1 VSPRPSAEQLADH
14 RNVTVLL
21 RLVVDSDGHLA
32 HGEVVGL
39 DGESL
44 GRFSHWERL
53 VELLHERLDTPGT
66 S

>member
-1 VSPRPSAEQLADH
+1 M
-14 RNVTVLL
+14 L

-39 DGESL
+39 GGESL
-44 GRFSHWERL
+44 GRFSRWERL
-53 VELLHERLDTPGT
+53 IELLQERLDTPGT